1 MKKASMVLSFM
12 MLLAGSYGSSASAAT
27 AVPSVK
33 AAQAAFPDNEF
44 FYQGMA
50 DGMDF
55 GDAAAAQY
63 GYGTPDFNAAMDAEI
78 AQAQAN
84 AHAGG
89 SADDQ
94 YYWYGY
100 KTGLQRKR

>member
-1 MKKASMVLSFM
+1 MVLSLVT
-12 MLLAGSYGSSASAAT
+12 LLAGGYAFSASAAALAPTTT
-27 AVPSVK
+27 AARV
-33 AAQAAFPDNEF
+33 AFPDNEF
-44 FYQGMA
+44 FYEGMA
-50 DGMDF
+50 DGMSF

-63 GYGTPDFNAAMDAEI
+63 GYGTPDFNAAMNAEI

-84 AHAGG
+84 AQSAG
-89 SADDQ
+89 SSDEQ

>member
-1 MKKASMVLSFM
+1 MKKVSMVLSLAAM
-12 MLLAGSYGSSASAAT
+12 LAGGYSFSASAAT
-27 AVPSVK
+27 RAHSVS
-33 AAQAAFPDNEF
+33 ALQAAFPDNQF
-44 FYQGMA
+44 FYDGMA
-50 DGMDF
+50 DGMAF